1 MNKTRIAVFIIS
13 QIIWAFIMWLSGYD
27 FDRRSPDIA
36 VMFCIGILIG
46 ALLAGFPFLG
56 EKK

>member
-1 MNKTRIAVFIIS
+1 MMGVAEGPE
-13 QIIWAFIMWLSGYD
+13 IIWAFIMWLSGYD